1 MLLSEMMKTRLARQA
16 NVCVEDKLPVIDL
29 LVKDEEL
36 GVLIPA
42 RETQVSHG
50 GGWSSPKLEDS
61 MAAVAQFRIMDWLSR
76 TKT

>member
-16 NVCVEDKLPVIDL
+16 TVCVEDKLPVIDL

-42 RETQVSHG
+42 RETQVSHVQRVESEVGKLG
-50 GGWSSPKLEDS
+50 GN
-61 MAAVAQFRIMDWLSR
+61 
-76 TKT
+76 

>member
-42 RETQVSHG
+42 RETQVSYVQRVESEVGRQG
-50 GGWSSPKLEDS
+50 GN
-61 MAAVAQFRIMDWLSR
+61 
-76 TKT
+76 

>member
-1 MLLSEMMKTRLARQA
+1 MLLSEMREIRLARQA

-42 RETQVSHG
+42 RETQVSHVQRVESEVGRLG
-50 GGWSSPKLEDS
+50 GN
-61 MAAVAQFRIMDWLSR
+61 
-76 TKT
+76 

>member
-42 RETQVSHG
+42 RETQVSHVQRVESEVGRLG
-50 GGWSSPKLEDS
+50 GN
-61 MAAVAQFRIMDWLSR
+61 
-76 TKT
+76 

>member
-16 NVCVEDKLPVIDL
+16 NVCGEDKLPVMDL

-42 RETQVSHG
+42 RETQVSHVQRVESKVGRLG
-50 GGWSSPKLEDS
+50 G
-61 MAAVAQFRIMDWLSR
+61 R
-76 TKT
+76 

>member
-16 NVCVEDKLPVIDL
+16 TGCVEDKLPVIDL

-42 RETQVSHG
+42 RETQVSHVQRVESKVGRLG
-50 GGWSSPKLEDS
+50 GN
-61 MAAVAQFRIMDWLSR
+61 
-76 TKT
+76 

>member
-1 MLLSEMMKTRLARQA
+1 MLLSEMIKTRLARQA

-42 RETQVSHG
+42 RETQVSHVQRVESEVGRLG
-50 GGWSSPKLEDS
+50 GN
-61 MAAVAQFRIMDWLSR
+61 
-76 TKT
+76 

>member
-1 MLLSEMMKTRLARQA
+1 MLLSEMMETRLARQA

-42 RETQVSHG
+42 RETQVSHVG
-50 GGWSSPKLEDS
+50 MVKSEVGRQYGCK
-61 MAAVAQFRIMDWLSR
+61 VTQFRIVDWLSEN
-76 TKT
+76 

>member
-42 RETQVSHG
+42 RETQVSHVQRVESEVGRLG
-50 GGWSSPKLEDS
+50 GK
-61 MAAVAQFRIMDWLSR
+61 
-76 TKT
+76 